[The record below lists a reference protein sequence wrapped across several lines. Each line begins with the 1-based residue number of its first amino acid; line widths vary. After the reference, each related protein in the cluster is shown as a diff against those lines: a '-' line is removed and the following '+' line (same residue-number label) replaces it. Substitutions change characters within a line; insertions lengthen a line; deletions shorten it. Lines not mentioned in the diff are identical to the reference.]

1 MSKRNKMVM
10 CIVIG
15 ASALSFCGGFLGN
28 QYLNKKEEKDIT
40 GIKYSSQI
48 NDVNNSNDEKESASK
63 NEEKNSN
70 ESDSNVN
77 KNNENNTNNNS
88 NENSSNSTS
97 GNLSTE
103 EIVKKVSPAVVTV
116 QVTTGG
122 TNSYSSVQQGVGTGF
137 IVSKD
142 GNIVTNY
149 HVIEGA
155 SKVSVIFSNGKE
167 VSAKVIAVNEKDDL
181 AILDVDDSVEM
192 PGIAKLAENDNL
204 NAGQEVITIGNPLGK
219 EFSGTVTKGIISSTS
234 RTVSMNGEQKEFIQ
248 IDAAINPGN
257 SGGPLINLKGEI
269 IGVNTAK
276 KSGENIEGMGFSIK
290 IAKVREMINNIEN
303 YKVENKSN
311 STENY
316 SNSGESGDYSVPSY
330 GGQYNAPNYGEYSS
344 PNSDIEEY
352 LERYFRNSQN
362 RNQYR
367 GTYKWSYRQ

>member
-40 GIKYSSQI
+40 SMKYSSQEKDF
-48 NDVNNSNDEKESASK
+48 NKDSEEKENTSK
-63 NEEKNSN
+63 NEEENSK
-70 ESDSNVN
+70 ESNSNVN
-77 KNNENNTNNNS
+77 DENNTNNNS
-88 NENSSNSTS
+88 SENNSNSSS

-116 QVTTGG
+116 QVSTGVN
-122 TNSYSSVQQGVGTGF
+122 NSYSNSTQQGIGTGF

-155 SKVSVIFSNGKE
+155 SKVSVIFNNGKE

-204 NAGQEVITIGNPLGK
+204 NAGQEIITIGNPLGK

-311 STENY
+311 STGNY

-330 GGQYNAPNYGEYSS
+330 EGQYNSPSYGEYSS

-352 LERYFRNSQN
+352 LERYFKNSQN

>member
-40 GIKYSSQI
+40 SMKYSSQEKDF
-48 NDVNNSNDEKESASK
+48 NKDSEEKENTSK
-63 NEEKNSN
+63 NEEENSKESNSN
-70 ESDSNVN
+70 V
-77 KNNENNTNNNS
+77 NNENNTNNNS
-88 NENSSNSTS
+88 SENNSNSSS

-116 QVTTGG
+116 QVSTGVA
-122 TNSYSSVQQGVGTGF
+122 NSYSNSAQQGIGTGF

-155 SKVSVIFSNGKE
+155 SKVSVIFNNGKE
-167 VSAKVIAVNEKDDL
+167 VSAKVIAVYEKDDL

-204 NAGQEVITIGNPLGK
+204 NAGQEIITIGNPLGK

-276 KSGENIEGMGFSIK
+276 KSGENIEGIGFSIK

-311 STENY
+311 STGNY

-330 GGQYNAPNYGEYSS
+330 RDQYNAPSYGEYSS

>member
-28 QYLNKKEEKDIT
+28 QYLNEKEEKDIT
-40 GIKYSSQI
+40 SMKYSSQEKDF
-48 NDVNNSNDEKESASK
+48 NKDSEEKENTSK
-63 NEEKNSN
+63 NEEENSKESNSN
-70 ESDSNVN
+70 V
-77 KNNENNTNNNS
+77 NNENNTNNNS
-88 NENSSNSTS
+88 SENNSNSSS

-103 EIVKKVSPAVVTV
+103 EIVKQVSPAVVTV
-116 QVTTGG
+116 QVSTGV
-122 TNSYSSVQQGVGTGF
+122 TNNYSNSTQQGIGTGF

-155 SKVSVIFSNGKE
+155 SKVSVIFNNGKE

-204 NAGQEVITIGNPLGK
+204 NAGQEIITIGNPLGK

-303 YKVENKSN
+303 YKVENKAN
-311 STENY
+311 STGNY

-330 GGQYNAPNYGEYSS
+330 EGQYNSPRYGEYSS

-352 LERYFRNSQN
+352 LERYFKNSQN

>member
-40 GIKYSSQI
+40 GMKYSSQEKDF
-48 NDVNNSNDEKESASK
+48 NKDSEEKENTSK
-63 NEEKNSN
+63 NEEENSK
-70 ESDSNVN
+70 ESDSNV
-77 KNNENNTNNNS
+77 NNENNTNNNS
-88 NENSSNSTS
+88 SENNSNSSS

-116 QVTTGG
+116 QVSTGVN
-122 TNSYSSVQQGVGTGF
+122 NSYSNSAQQGIGTGF

-155 SKVSVIFSNGKE
+155 SKVSVIFNNGKE

-204 NAGQEVITIGNPLGK
+204 NAGQEIITIGNPLGK

-311 STENY
+311 STGNY

-330 GGQYNAPNYGEYSS
+330 EGQYNSPSYGEYSS

-352 LERYFRNSQN
+352 LERYFKNSQN

>member
-40 GIKYSSQI
+40 SMKYSSQEKDF
-48 NDVNNSNDEKESASK
+48 NKDSEEKENTSK
-63 NEEKNSN
+63 NEEENSKESNSN
-70 ESDSNVN
+70 V
-77 KNNENNTNNNS
+77 NNENNTNNNS
-88 NENSSNSTS
+88 SENNSNSSS

-116 QVTTGG
+116 QVSTGV
-122 TNSYSSVQQGVGTGF
+122 TNSYSNSAQQGIGTGF

-155 SKVSVIFSNGKE
+155 SKVSVIFNNGKE

-204 NAGQEVITIGNPLGK
+204 NAGQEIITIGNPLGK

-311 STENY
+311 STGNY

-330 GGQYNAPNYGEYSS
+330 EGQYNSPSYGEYSS

-352 LERYFRNSQN
+352 LERYFKNSQN

>member
-40 GIKYSSQI
+40 SMKYSSQEKDF
-48 NDVNNSNDEKESASK
+48 NKDSEEKENTSK
-63 NEEKNSN
+63 NEEENSKESNSN
-70 ESDSNVN
+70 V
-77 KNNENNTNNNS
+77 NNENNTNNNS
-88 NENSSNSTS
+88 SENNSNSSS

-116 QVTTGG
+116 QVSTGVN
-122 TNSYSSVQQGVGTGF
+122 NSYSNSTQQGIGTGF

-155 SKVSVIFSNGKE
+155 SKVSVIFNNGKE

-204 NAGQEVITIGNPLGK
+204 NAGQEIITIGNPLGK

-311 STENY
+311 STGNY

-330 GGQYNAPNYGEYSS
+330 EGQYNSPSYGEYSS

-352 LERYFRNSQN
+352 LERYFKNSQN

-367 GTYKWSYRQ
+367 GAYKWSYRQ

>member
-40 GIKYSSQI
+40 SMKYSSQEKDF
-48 NDVNNSNDEKESASK
+48 NKDSEEKENTSK
-63 NEEKNSN
+63 NEEENSK
-70 ESDSNVN
+70 ESNSNVN
-77 KNNENNTNNNS
+77 DENNTNNNS
-88 NENSSNSTS
+88 SENNSNSSS

-116 QVTTGG
+116 QVSTGVN
-122 TNSYSSVQQGVGTGF
+122 NSYSNSAQQGIGTGF

-155 SKVSVIFSNGKE
+155 RKVSVIFNNGKE

-204 NAGQEVITIGNPLGK
+204 NAGQEIITIGNPLGK

-311 STENY
+311 STGNY

-330 GGQYNAPNYGEYSS
+330 EGQYNSPSYGEYSS

-352 LERYFRNSQN
+352 LERYFKNSQN

>member
-40 GIKYSSQI
+40 SMKYSLQAKDFNKDSE
-48 NDVNNSNDEKESASK
+48 EKENTSK
-63 NEEKNSN
+63 NEEENSKESNSN
-70 ESDSNVN
+70 V
-77 KNNENNTNNNS
+77 NNENNTNNNS
-88 NENSSNSTS
+88 SENNSNSSS

-204 NAGQEVITIGNPLGK
+204 NAGQEIITIGNPLGK

-330 GGQYNAPNYGEYSS
+330 GGQYNAPSYGEYSS

-352 LERYFRNSQN
+352 LERYFKNSQN

>member
-40 GIKYSSQI
+40 SMKYSSQEKDF
-48 NDVNNSNDEKESASK
+48 NKDSEEKENTSK
-63 NEEKNSN
+63 NEEENSKESNSN
-70 ESDSNVN
+70 V
-77 KNNENNTNNNS
+77 NNENNTNNNS
-88 NENSSNSTS
+88 SENNSNSSS

-116 QVTTGG
+116 QVSTGVN
-122 TNSYSSVQQGVGTGF
+122 NSYSNSTQQGIGTGF

-155 SKVSVIFSNGKE
+155 SKVSVIFNNGKE

-204 NAGQEVITIGNPLGK
+204 NAGQEIITIGNPLGK

-311 STENY
+311 STGNY

-330 GGQYNAPNYGEYSS
+330 EGQYNSPSYGEYSS

-352 LERYFRNSQN
+352 LERYFKNSQN

>member
-40 GIKYSSQI
+40 SMKYSSQEKDF
-48 NDVNNSNDEKESASK
+48 NKDSEEKENTSK
-63 NEEKNSN
+63 NEEENSKESNSN
-70 ESDSNVN
+70 V
-77 KNNENNTNNNS
+77 NNENNTNNNS
-88 NENSSNSTS
+88 SENNSNSSS

-103 EIVKKVSPAVVTV
+103 EIVKQVSPAVVTV
-116 QVTTGG
+116 QVSTGV
-122 TNSYSSVQQGVGTGF
+122 TNNYSNSTQQGIGTGF

-155 SKVSVIFSNGKE
+155 SKVSVIFNNGKE

-204 NAGQEVITIGNPLGK
+204 NAGQEIITIGNPLGK

-303 YKVENKSN
+303 YKVENKAN
-311 STENY
+311 STGNY

-330 GGQYNAPNYGEYSS
+330 EVQYNSPRYGEYSS

-352 LERYFRNSQN
+352 LERYFKNSQN